1 VLNTAPKKPFISLHS
16 LLHHLH
22 YPENLPTLS
31 DPRNHLWRTP
41 ISLGCFTKPTSFAIK
56 SEAWRQELCKQI
68 IVLSHVRL
76 CDPMDCNPQD
86 SSVHGIFQT
95 RMLEWVAISYFKE
108 SSWPRDWTI
117 PSVSPAL
124 QEDSLP
130 AEPSGKRHCVNN
142 QQQFHSSQLTD
153 PEVAHLDLW
162 EVENRVIWARF
173 PEGTWMN
180 SSYLAFNVGSA
191 REFVIM
197 SHETSHPATST
208 NKQPR
213 CFDDFLGCDFVLQ
226 EDWH

>member
-1 VLNTAPKKPFISLHS
+1 MLNTAPKKPFISLHS

-22 YPENLPTLS
+22 YLENLPTLS

-41 ISLGCFTKPTSFAIK
+41 ISLGCFTKPTSFTIK

-68 IVLSHVRL
+68 IVLSRVRL
-76 CDPMDCNPQD
+76 CDPMDCNPPD

-108 SSWPRDWTI
+108 CSWPRDWTI
-117 PSVSPAL
+117 PSVSPTL

-130 AEPSGKRHCVNN
+130 AEPSGKPRCVNN

-162 EVENRVIWARF
+162 EVENRVIWARL

-180 SSYLAFNVGSA
+180 SSYLAFNVESA

-197 SHETSHPATST
+197 SHETSYPATST
-208 NKQPR
+208 NQQPK
-213 CFDDFLGCDFVLQ
+213 CFDD
-226 EDWH
+226 

>member
-1 VLNTAPKKPFISLHS
+1 MLNTAPKKPFISLHS
-16 LLHHLH
+16 FLHHLH

-41 ISLGCFTKPTSFAIK
+41 ISLGCFTKPTSFTIK

-68 IVLSHVRL
+68 IVLSRVRL
-76 CDPMDCNPQD
+76 CDPMDCNPPD

-130 AEPSGKRHCVNN
+130 AEPSGKPHCVNN

-162 EVENRVIWARF
+162 EVENRVFWARF

-180 SSYLAFNVGSA
+180 SSYLAFNVESA